1 LPGCAEFDVAVIG
14 AGPAGSAAAIS
25 LAKAGHRVLL
35 LDRASR
41 ADFSWGESLPPAAN
55 PLLSELG
62 VSQEIMAA
70 DHLRSC
76 GTQSVWGE
84 SVLRDTA
91 FIRHPRGQGWL
102 LDRAAFD
109 AKLRSIAVEHG
120 AHLLT
125 YIGQL
130 RFHREQQGSWK
141 LVMDSPQELATN
153 AHWIVDC
160 SGRRS
165 WFASRLGV
173 KRIHLDRQVAIGGI
187 FSNPPTSLDQDTAT
201 LVEAVSG
208 GWWYTLRVPHGKRI
222 VVYLT
227 QPGGNTMQQARTKAG
242 FLDLLS
248 NTNHVIRRVKEC
260 GYTLEHGPTAT
271 VANSSRLEVLW
282 GDGWTAAGDAAM
294 AFDPLSSQ
302 GIFHALY
309 SGVSAAR
316 AVSATLSGDS
326 LASDRY
332 VQRLDAVFSEYII
345 KRMLFYSLERR
356 WVDNHYW
363 QTALSVAPHPVKER
377 QIGAAIQNN
386 T

>member
-1 LPGCAEFDVAVIG
+1 LAGCAEFDVAVIG

-25 LAKAGHRVLL
+25 LARAGHRVLL

-41 ADFSWGESLPPAAN
+41 TDFSWGESLPPAAN

-62 VSQEIMAA
+62 VSQEIMAP

-76 GTQSVWGE
+76 GTQSAWGE
-84 SVLRDTA
+84 NVLQDTA

-130 RFHREQQGSWK
+130 HFHREQQGSWK
-141 LVMDSPQELATN
+141 LVIDSPQQLPTHAR
-153 AHWIVDC
+153 WIVDC

-165 WFASRLGV
+165 WFASRLGI

-187 FSNPPTSLDQDTAT
+187 FSNPPTSLDPDRAT
-201 LVEAVSG
+201 LVEAVPG
-208 GWWYTLRVPHGKRI
+208 GWWYTLRIPHGKRI

-227 QPGGNTMQQARTKAG
+227 HPGGNTMQHARTKVG

-248 NTNHVIRRVKEC
+248 NTNHVRRRVEEC
-260 GYTLEHGPTAT
+260 DYTLDHGPTAT
-271 VANSSRLEVLW
+271 GANSSRLEVLW
-282 GDGWTAAGDAAM
+282 SHGWTAAGDAAM

-302 GIFHALY
+302 GTFNALY
-309 SGVSAAR
+309 SGVFAAQ

-326 LASDRY
+326 LALDRY
-332 VQRLDAVFSEYII
+332 VQRLDAVFSEYMI
-345 KRMLFYSLERR
+345 KRAMFYSLERR

-363 QTALSVAPHPVKER
+363 QTALSVGPHPVKGS
-377 QIGAAIQNN
+377 QIGVAIQSNP
-386 T
+386 

>member
-1 LPGCAEFDVAVIG
+1 LPGCAEFDAAVIG

-41 ADFSWGESLPPAAN
+41 TNFSWGESLPPAAN
-55 PLLSELG
+55 PLLNELG

-76 GTQSVWGE
+76 GTQSAWGE
-84 SVLRDTA
+84 NVMQDTA

-109 AKLRSIAVEHG
+109 AKLRSIAVENG
-120 AHLLT
+120 AHLIT
-125 YIGQL
+125 NVSQL
-130 RFHREQQGSWK
+130 RFHREQQSHWK
-141 LVMDSPQELATN
+141 LVMDSLEELPIDAR
-153 AHWIVDC
+153 WIVDC
-160 SGRRS
+160 SGRQS

-173 KRIHLDRQVAIGGI
+173 KRNHLDRQVAIGGI
-187 FSNPPTSLDQDTAT
+187 FSNQPTSLDQDTAT
-201 LVEAVSG
+201 LVEAVPG
-208 GWWYTLRVPHGKRI
+208 GWWYTLRTPNGKRI

-227 QPGGNTMQQARTKAG
+227 HPGGNTMQRARTKAG

-248 NTNHVIRRVKEC
+248 NTNHVVRRVQEG
-260 GYTLEHGPTAT
+260 GYTLDHGPTTT
-271 VANSSRLEVLW
+271 VANSSRLKVLW

-302 GIFHALY
+302 GIFNALY

-326 LASDRY
+326 LAPDRY
-332 VQRLDAVFSEYII
+332 VQRLDAVFSEYMI
-345 KRMLFYSLERR
+345 KRTLFYSLERR
-356 WVDNHYW
+356 RVDNHYS
-363 QTALSVAPHPVKER
+363 QTALCVGPHPVKGS
-377 QIGAAIQNN
+377 QIGVAIQNN